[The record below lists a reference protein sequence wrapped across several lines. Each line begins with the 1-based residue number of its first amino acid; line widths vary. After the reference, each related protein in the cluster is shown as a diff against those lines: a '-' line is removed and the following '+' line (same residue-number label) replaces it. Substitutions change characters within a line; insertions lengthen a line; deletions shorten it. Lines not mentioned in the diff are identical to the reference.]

1 VRKIKADTFIKARL
15 HSFRDLCANRAF
27 LRFLLTYLFPMS
39 LFIGIDSGTQSTKA
53 IVLDLERR
61 KTIARAQ
68 APHHLIEGLPPG
80 HMEQHPQDWCASL
93 DSVISAVV
101 AKIGARRAKQVRGI
115 GISGQQHGLVVL
127 DGAGQ
132 PIRPAKLWCDTSTA
146 KECELLTAKLGGAKA
161 VLRKTG
167 VPFLPGYTAPK
178 ILWLKRNEPA
188 NYRRLFAKG
197 KGAAPGKVLL
207 PHDFLNFYLTGRAF
221 MEYGDASGT
230 ALMDVRRRQWSRTA
244 IEAIDPRLAEVLPP
258 LSRSD
263 EIVGT
268 LLPEIAAKYGLSTDC
283 VVSAGGGDNMMGAIG
298 TGNVRPGV
306 ISASF
311 GTSGTIYAY
320 SQSAV
325 VDPEGEIAAFCD
337 STDGWLPLLCTMNV
351 TTATEALRGLFGK
364 DHDAFDAA
372 VASVPAGANGLL
384 LLPYLAGER
393 TPNVPDGSGVLLG
406 LTAQTISQAHLARAA
421 MEGVTLGMNY
431 GLRRLAKLG
440 VTAKEIRVTG
450 GGARS
455 AAWRQIMADV
465 FGARVVPMLE
475 DEGAALGGAIQ
486 AAWALERQSNPKAKI
501 TALTDSLVAV
511 DEARACRPDKKHHAL
526 YCEMQAVQDKL
537 STSLRDVFTQQRALA
552 S

>member
-1 VRKIKADTFIKARL
+1 
-15 HSFRDLCANRAF
+15 
-27 LRFLLTYLFPMS
+27 MS

-53 IVLDLERR
+53 IVLDLEQR

-80 HMEQHPQDWCASL
+80 HMEQHPQDWCAAL
-93 DSVISAVV
+93 NSVITAVV

-132 PIRPAKLWCDTSTA
+132 PIRPAKLWCDTSTI
-146 KECELLTAKLGGAKA
+146 KECELLTAKLGGTKA

-178 ILWLKRNEPA
+178 ILWLKRNAPA
-188 NYRRLFAKG
+188 SYRRLFAKG
-197 KGAAPGKVLL
+197 KGALPGKILL
-207 PHDFLNFYLTGRAF
+207 PHDFLNFYLTGRPF

-230 ALMDVRRRQWSRTA
+230 ALMDVRRRQWSKAA
-244 IEAIDPRLAEVLPP
+244 IDAIDPRLAEVLPP

-320 SQSAV
+320 SKTPV

-351 TTATEALRGLFGK
+351 TTATEAVRGLFGK
-364 DHDAFDAA
+364 DHDAFAAA
-372 VASVPAGANGLL
+372 VESVPPGSDGLL

-406 LTAQTISQAHLARAA
+406 LTAQTISQAHLARAT

-501 TALTDSLVAV
+501 AALTDSLVAV
-511 DEARACRPDKKHHAL
+511 DEARACRPDKKRHAL
-526 YCEMQAVQDKL
+526 YCEIQAVQDKL
-537 STSLRDVFTQQRALA
+537 STSLRDTFARHRAL
-552 S
+552 SS